1 MSESLDS
8 AKELLNRCTDEERV
22 VLFDFL
28 RDRSPRHPLEQEWGV
43 GAEIILSAISRS
55 SDLTKRG
62 VRGIIAEAIFER
74 NVLGRL
80 NGWEVIS
87 FIDDRPYDFLIRSS
101 AQQSQ
106 EVRIQVKL
114 QRMRQHRAMLA
125 SQANRHYPA
134 EMYVVEVQKTRGG
147 IDLQTNEETRP
158 YRFGEFDV
166 LAVNMH
172 PSTRDWNKFLY
183 TVSDWLIPRNP
194 NTALIDIFQPVSPFP
209 NDCWTNDLETCLRW
223 LSSGHRNRVFDIDPK
238 FLLRRSRKP
247 KLRPR
252 KKKRQKKRQS

>member
-1 MSESLDS
+1 MNETLEA
-8 AKELLNRCTDEERV
+8 AKRVLAQCTDEERII
-22 VLFDFL
+22 LFDYL
-28 RDRSPRHPLEQEWGV
+28 KERLPRHPLEHEWSV

-74 NVLGRL
+74 NVLGTL
-80 NGWEVIS
+80 KTWEAVS
-87 FIDDRPYDFLIRSS
+87 FVDDRPYDFLIRSKT
-101 AQQSQ
+101 SQ
-106 EVRIQVKL
+106 PRDVRIQVKL
-114 QRMRQHRAMLA
+114 QRMRQQQPMLA

-172 PSTRDWNKFLY
+172 PSTRDWTRFLF
-183 TVSDWLIPRNP
+183 TPSNWLVPRSLH
-194 NTALIDIFQPVSPFP
+194 TSLIEIFQPVSQLA
-209 NDCWTNDLETCLRW
+209 NEYWTDNLETCLEWVAAGLQKRI
-223 LSSGHRNRVFDIDPK
+223 LDIDPK
-238 FLLRRSRKP
+238 LLARKKRKP
-247 KLRPR
+247 KH
-252 KKKRQKKRQS
+252 KKKKK

>member
-1 MSESLDS
+1 MSETLEA
-8 AKELLNRCTDEERV
+8 AKRVLAQCTDEERII
-22 VLFDFL
+22 LLDYL
-28 RDRSPRHPLEQEWGV
+28 KKRQPRHPLEQEWSV

-74 NVLGRL
+74 YVLGTL
-80 NGWEVIS
+80 KTWGAVS
-87 FIDDRPYDFLIRSS
+87 FVDDRPYDFLIRSKT
-101 AQQSQ
+101 SQ
-106 EVRIQVKL
+106 PRDVRIQVKL
-114 QRMRQHRAMLA
+114 QRMRQQQPMLA

-172 PSTRDWNKFLY
+172 PSTRDWNRFLF
-183 TVSDWLIPRNP
+183 TLSNWLVPRSP
-194 NTALIDIFQPVSPFP
+194 NTALIEIFQPGSQLA
-209 NDCWTNDLETCLRW
+209 NEYWTDYLETCLEW
-223 LSSGHRNRVFDIDPK
+223 FSSGLQKRILDIDPK
-238 FLLRRSRKP
+238 LLERKRRKP
-247 KLRPR
+247 KHK
-252 KKKRQKKRQS
+252 KKKR

>member
-1 MSESLDS
+1 MSETLEA
-8 AKELLNRCTDEERV
+8 AKRVLALCTDEERII
-22 VLFDFL
+22 LIEYL
-28 RDRSPRHPLEQEWGV
+28 KERLPRHPLEQEWGV

-74 NVLGRL
+74 NVLGTL
-80 NGWEVIS
+80 KTWEAVS
-87 FIDDRPYDFLIRSS
+87 FVDDRPYDFLIRSKT
-101 AQQSQ
+101 SQ
-106 EVRIQVKL
+106 PRDVRIQVKL
-114 QRMRQHRAMLA
+114 QRMRQQQPMLA

-172 PSTRDWNKFLY
+172 PSTRDWNRFLF
-183 TVSDWLIPRNP
+183 TLSNWLVPRSP
-194 NTALIDIFQPVSPFP
+194 NTALIGIFQPVPP
-209 NDCWTNDLETCLRW
+209 LANECWTDNLEICLEW
-223 LSSGHRNRVFDIDPK
+223 LSSGLQKRILEIDPK
-238 FLLRRSRKP
+238 LLE
-247 KLRPR
+247 R
-252 KKKRQKKRQS
+252 KKRSPKHKKKKH

>member
-1 MSESLDS
+1 VSESFDAATKLIDQ
-8 AKELLNRCTDEERV
+8 CTDAERII
-22 VLFDFL
+22 LSDYL
-28 RDRSPRHPLEQEWGV
+28 RGRLPRHPLEQEWGV

-74 NVLGRL
+74 NVLGKL
-80 NGWEVIS
+80 KAWEGVS
-87 FIDDRPYDFLIRSS
+87 FVDDRPYDFLIRSKIPGPR
-101 AQQSQ
+101 

-114 QRMRQHRAMLA
+114 QRMRKQQPMLA

-147 IDLQTNEETRP
+147 IDIQTNEETRP

-172 PSTRDWNKFLY
+172 PSTRDWNRFLY
-183 TVSDWLIPRNP
+183 TVSSWLIPRNP
-194 NTALIDIFQPVSPFP
+194 NAALIEIFQPVAPLP
-209 NDCWTNDLETCLRW
+209 NDCWTDDLETCLQW
-223 LSSGHRNRVFDIDPK
+223 LSAGQQKRILDIDPK

-247 KLRPR
+247 KP
-252 KKKRQKKRQS
+252 